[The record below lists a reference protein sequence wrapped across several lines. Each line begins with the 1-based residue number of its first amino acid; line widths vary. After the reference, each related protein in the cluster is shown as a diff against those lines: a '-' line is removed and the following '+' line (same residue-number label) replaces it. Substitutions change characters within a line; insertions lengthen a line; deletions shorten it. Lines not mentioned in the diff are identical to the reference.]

1 MRAFHVQTLEKLA
14 WKGVYFGKFIS
25 SIINFL
31 VTSFVVF
38 MMIKAINRLKL
49 KKEDEE
55 KALNPPKDEVLLLTE
70 IRDLLKKK
78 HQE

>member
-1 MRAFHVQTLEKLA
+1 
-14 WKGVYFGKFIS
+14 
-25 SIINFL
+25 
-31 VTSFVVF
+31 
-38 MMIKAINRLKL
+38 MIKAINRLKL